1 MTATKPRRSPLKMA
15 LHLPFLRNILLLTLL
30 SVVLLPLY
38 SLLISHPQYEQ
49 LLVRITA
56 DEAARVARHLSQV
69 LHEDGADI
77 LQGQLPE
84 GFAEHIQH
92 IQSDFKLEKVKVFSR
107 DGIVVYSTETKDL
120 GSRNEHPYFRD
131 VVAQG
136 QVFTK
141 VVHKESRTA
150 ENQIAAKDVVET
162 YQPIMI
168 QGRFLGAFELY
179 YDITD
184 RLVQMDRLLH
194 STLLQKIGMVL
205 LFACAMLLVL
215 LRAVR
220 ALDERDQAQQALQ
233 ASEAR
238 FRSMS
243 ASAQDGIVE
252 MDCEGRISYWNHAAT
267 RIFGFSEAE
276 ALGQSLHSLITP
288 QRFRSAFHGQF
299 GSFQKTGEGRFIGK
313 TTELVG
319 LDKFGHELPVE
330 ISIASIRE
338 SEGFRTIGVIR
349 DIRQRKEAE
358 QGLRLGSSVIR
369 QASEGIIVTDAKGNI
384 SMVNPA
390 FSRVTGYSESEAI
403 GANPKLLG
411 SGRHDDE
418 FYARMWASLLEHG
431 YWQGEVW
438 NRRKNGEVFPEW
450 LSLSAIHDSE
460 GHITNFVGMFSDI
473 SKLKEAEE
481 DLERLAFY
489 DPLTALP
496 NRLLF
501 RERLEHSLKAARRS
515 SSKLTAVL
523 YLDLDKFKPV
533 NDTYGHTTGDALLQ
547 EVGRRLSESVR
558 EVDTVARLGGD
569 EFAIVLHEVTDASI
583 PQVIANK
590 IIAAINEP
598 MLVEGNNCHVGTSIG
613 IAIAPEHTTD
623 ASTLV
628 ELADAAMYV
637 AKNAAATAVT
647 RTTAR
652 EGKRHLERANAPQLR
667 KH

>member
-1 MTATKPRRSPLKMA
+1 MTASKPRRSPLKMA
-15 LHLPFLRNILLLTLL
+15 LHLPFLRNIFLLPLF
-30 SVVLLPLY
+30 SAILLPLY

-77 LQGQLPE
+77 SQGQLPE
-84 GFAEHIQH
+84 GFAAHIQH

-107 DGIVVYSTETKDL
+107 DGIVVYSTDTKDI

-136 QVFTK
+136 QEFTK

-184 RLVQMDRLLH
+184 QLVQMDRLLH
-194 STLLQKIGMVL
+194 STLVQKIGMVL

-215 LRAVR
+215 LRAAR
-220 ALDERDQAQQALQ
+220 ALDERDLAQQALQ

-252 MDCEGRISYWNHAAT
+252 MDCDGRISYWNHAAT

-288 QRFRSAFHGQF
+288 QRFRSAFHAQF
-299 GSFQKTGEGRFIGK
+299 GGFQKTGEGRFIGK

-438 NRRKNGEVFPEW
+438 NRRKNGEVYPEW

-547 EVGRRLSESVR
+547 EVARRLSESVR

-590 IIAAINEP
+590 IITAINEP
-598 MLVEGNNCHVGTSIG
+598 IFVEGNYCHVGTSIG
-613 IAIAPEHTTD
+613 IAIAPAHSAE

-628 ELADAAMYV
+628 ELADAAMYM
-637 AKNAAATAVT
+637 AKKRGRNCCCMHGAT
-647 RTTAR
+647 
-652 EGKRHLERANAPQLR
+652 
-667 KH
+667 